1 MSTCSRADSLS
12 RLIST
17 FSYRR
22 SDRRTLTRDFPN
34 RTRHASVPSMPLRV
48 ESRIRFHGNFL
59 FAPLSGP
66 RIVISRRFHNSDH
79 EPRPQGSVSR
89 GFNILSAADGLEC
102 ARWSGRG
109 VERRGEET
117 QTVYVF
123 VFRADRS
130 SILSPSCSREGKA
143 GAATLSTAADSSPP
157 RVSLFRVLPSSS
169 CSFFFSR
176 FHRLPPLLPRSS
188 IVSSL
193 SQPRT
198 PISLLLLGAGP
209 G

>member
-12 RLIST
+12 RLISA

-34 RTRHASVPSMPLRV
+34 RSCHASVPSIPLPPKFPFPFRAAFQPT
-48 ESRIRFHGNFL
+48 RRNL
-59 FAPLSGP
+59 ATTARP
-66 RIVISRRFHNSDH
+66 RISS
-79 EPRPQGSVSR
+79 PQGISVSR

-102 ARWSGRG
+102 VRWFGRG
-109 VERRGEET
+109 EETRGEET

-157 RVSLFRVLPSSS
+157 RVSLFRVLSSSSSS

-176 FHRLPPLLPRSS
+176 FHRLPPPLD